1 MQKKGKFWLLIGAML
16 GLTSCA
22 HNVREDSII
31 WDHEWKQD
39 IYNLLFAEVDDIDH
53 MHYWVKRK
61 PEYFDGSPHQ
71 TACIEVS
78 VSAHPSRHY
87 LANLHTYVLS
97 EVKNCEADYWH
108 YSNFVGAM
116 SRNTLAGQGSSTA
129 AATDRQ
135 QSMGGE
141 LLNSTNGESW
151 ISDDGV
157 SWILA
162 DSTACAA
169 ANGVDFC
176 RTRSKHQRLVFQGL
190 FLVNESA
197 LTPSGKNMLVRM
209 MENLRGQP
217 VESLL
222 VYGIADSSGP
232 YATNRRLADARA
244 NSVKYF
250 LQTEGMGDTPIL
262 LRGSVENGLPTAE
275 QRVTQ
280 RRFMIEMKF
289 NYDEK

>member
-1 MQKKGKFWLLIGAML
+1 MQKMGKTWLLIGVML
-16 GLTSCA
+16 GLSSCA

-39 IYNLLFAEVDDIDH
+39 IYNLLFSEVDDIDH
-53 MHYWVKRK
+53 MRYWVKRK
-61 PEYFDGSPHQ
+61 PEYVDGSPHQ

-78 VSAHPSRHY
+78 VPSHPSRHY
-87 LANLHTYVLS
+87 LANLHTYALS
-97 EVKNCEADYWH
+97 EVNNCEADYWR
-108 YSNFVGAM
+108 YSNLVAAIGGNA
-116 SRNTLAGQGSSTA
+116 LIGQGSTA
-129 AATDRQ
+129 ADGR
-135 QSMGGE
+135 QSMDGDN
-141 LLNSTNGESW
+141 LKSADGESW

-157 SWILA
+157 SWILDNNA
-162 DSTACAA
+162 ACLA
-169 ANGVDFC
+169 ANSVEFC
-176 RTRSKHQRLVFQGL
+176 RTRLKHLRLVFQGL

-197 LTPSGKNMLVRM
+197 LTPEGKNMLVRM
-209 MENLRGQP
+209 IENLRGKP
-217 VESLL
+217 VESIL
-222 VYGIADSSGP
+222 VYGIADSSGT

-262 LRGSVENGLPTAE
+262 LRGSVENGLPSAE
-275 QRVTQ
+275 QRMTQ